1 MNIDNLKK
9 KILYRSE
16 HRETKEMDL
25 LLSNFVKKYINSL
38 NESELCELELL
49 LNIDDEVLYKWY
61 LNNERTTLIP
71 ENSITKKLKEFK
83 FISSC
88 FNPNYFSFKKIISLN
103 SYYF

>member
-1 MNIDNLKK
+1 MKNIDNLKK

-16 HRETKEMDL
+16 HRGTKEMDL

-83 FISSC
+83 LQ
-88 FNPNYFSFKKIISLN
+88 NYGGEGGIRTHE
-103 SYYF
+103 

>member
-1 MNIDNLKK
+1 MNIDILKK

-16 HRETKEMDL
+16 HRGIKEMDL
-25 LLSNFVKKYINSL
+25 LLGNFVKKYVNSL
-38 NESELCELELL
+38 DENELCELESL

-83 FISSC
+83 LQDYGGKGGIRTHE
-88 FNPNYFSFKKIISLN
+88 
-103 SYYF
+103 

>member
-9 KILYRSE
+9 KILFRSG
-16 HRETKEMDL
+16 HRGTKEMDL
-25 LLSNFVKKYINSL
+25 LLSNFVKKYVNSL
-38 NESELCELELL
+38 KENELSDLESL

-83 FISSC
+83 LQ
-88 FNPNYFSFKKIISLN
+88 NYGGEGGIRTHE
-103 SYYF
+103 

>member
-1 MNIDNLKK
+1 MKNIDILKK
-9 KILYRSE
+9 KILYRSQ
-16 HRETKEMDL
+16 HRGTKEMDL
-25 LLSNFVKKYINSL
+25 LLSNFVKKYVNSL

-83 FISSC
+83 LQDYGGKGGIRTHE
-88 FNPNYFSFKKIISLN
+88 
-103 SYYF
+103 

>member
-1 MNIDNLKK
+1 MDNLNILKK

-16 HRETKEMDL
+16 HRGTKEMDL
-25 LLSNFVKKYINSL
+25 ILSNFVKKYINSL

-61 LNNERTTLIP
+61 LNNEKTTSIP

-83 FISSC
+83 LQ
-88 FNPNYFSFKKIISLN
+88 NYGGEGGIRTHE
-103 SYYF
+103 

>member
-9 KILYRSE
+9 KILYRSA
-16 HRETKEMDL
+16 HRGTKEMDL

-83 FISSC
+83 LQ
-88 FNPNYFSFKKIISLN
+88 NYGGEGGIRTHE
-103 SYYF
+103 